1 MAATLGISPAALGRW
16 TKRKKGI
23 ADADR
28 AVRGRPAAIPAEA
41 RVAIRSCYEAHYGQW
56 GPQVLAAWCRREAL
70 GEWSASTISAAIAD
84 LRVPEPPA
92 AVPRRYEVTAADV
105 MWSEDGTA
113 FRRAGRK
120 RELLVVH
127 DEHAR
132 KKLNWSL
139 ATGPAQAADVCRYL
153 EAAFR
158 RYGAPLVL
166 KHDGAGIFREK
177 AVAGLLKQYGVVEL
191 TAPPHWP
198 GYNGKQERSMRD
210 VKSYERALRRHGV
223 KGGLSS
229 RIAAAMQDLN
239 DERPRPVLG
248 GRTASEAYR
257 DDRVALPDRTTFRK
271 EVISEAR
278 VQRRDAATR
287 RQRAGARRR
296 AVEVVLLRH
305 GLLAISGDVSLDF
318 TSGEWTD

>member
-1 MAATLGISPAALGRW
+1 MAAALGISPAALGRW
-16 TKRKKGI
+16 TKRQTSRPDTVL
-23 ADADR
+23 AM
-28 AVRGRPAAIPAEA
+28 RGRPVAIPTAA
-41 RVAIRSCYEAHYGQW
+41 REAIRSCYLTHYRQW

-70 GEWSASTISAAIAD
+70 GGWSASTIAKVIAD
-84 LRVPEPPA
+84 LRVPELPVVP
-92 AVPRRYEVTAADV
+92 PRRYEVTAADV

-132 KKLNWSL
+132 KKLNWRL
-139 ATGPAQAADVCRYL
+139 APGPAKAEDVRLYL

-191 TAPPHWP
+191 VAPAHWP

-223 KGGLSS
+223 KGRLSS

-239 DERPRPVLG
+239 NERPRPVLG
-248 GRTASEAYR
+248 GRTALEAYR
-257 DDRVALPDRTTFRK
+257 DDRVTLPDRATFRR
-271 EVISEAR
+271 EVISETR
-278 VQRRDAATR
+278 VLRRQAATR

-296 AVEVVLLRH
+296 AVQEVLLRH
-305 GLLAISGDVSLDF
+305 GLLAISGDVSLDY
-318 TSGEWTD
+318 TSGEWTE